1 MTGPADDGLRKEIT
15 LMINATV
22 KELQRKND
30 AAWEALGGVLEG
42 MEAHLERA
50 DAPGEWTA
58 RQVLCHLLFEPGWK
72 PVALLERFAIG
83 DLPLVEI
90 TPGVV
95 TVTPERQRMTV
106 ADLIA
111 AIDGQRRDVFGYL
124 ATLGEAD
131 LARAARIPLFAP
143 ILGTDEVP
151 LPVFV
156 GAMFDRHW
164 AGHTEQLAKIRR
176 AAGLPEAQHTTPTP
190 GETR

>member
-1 MTGPADDGLRKEIT
+1 MV
-15 LMINATV
+15 NATV
-22 KELQRKND
+22 KELQRTSD
-30 AAWEALGGVLEG
+30 TRWEALGRVLAS

-50 DAPGEWTA
+50 DAPGEWTT

-95 TVTPERQRMTV
+95 TVTPERQRMT
-106 ADLIA
+106 L

-124 ATLGEAD
+124 PTLGEAD
-131 LARAARIPLFAP
+131 LARKARIPLFAP

-176 AAGLPEAQHTTPTP
+176 AAGLPEAQYTTPTP